1 MTRPF
6 KRFRTQPLQTV
17 LLIVQV
23 MLGSFAM
30 TLALSAYL
38 TPENANNSD
47 TFYLDAGSRDANGTG
62 MNYNVFL
69 PEDFPELL
77 TLTADVA
84 DIAIFNALSG
94 SEVTYKGERFK
105 FLSGNDVTPNYF
117 ELAGVEVTQGTAF
130 GSAEEAKQD
139 PVVLISEGAAKTLF
153 GDLDPI
159 GQEIR
164 AASTTYRVLGVFKD
178 VTGPTRYGQPGIYFP
193 TWAPMQTFADGE
205 GFTTLLA
212 QAKPGRRAEAEDQ
225 LLAAVRQVYRD
236 HTIVQEA
243 QPGRDFFVSTSESVL
258 GNSPGV
264 NSVFIILGLFGIIAL
279 MISSIGMFSNTF
291 VDVTGRTHAIGINR
305 ALGATSRDVGRAFSL
320 EAALLSLI
328 GSVLGAALTWALM
341 PVLTKPLEQSYLYGS
356 RRLLWQPESALIVIF
371 VAVVL
376 GAALASV
383 PALRAGRMKPIEAL
397 KGA

>member
-30 TLALSAYL
+30 TLALSAYM
-38 TPENANNSD
+38 TPANVMSSD
-47 TFYLDAGSRDANGTG
+47 TFYLYAGSQDANGMG
-62 MNYNVFL
+62 SIYNVFL
-69 PEDFPELL
+69 PTDFLELL
-77 TLTADVA
+77 TLTDDVADVA
-84 DIAIFNALSG
+84 VFSEVFRP
-94 SEVTYKGERFK
+94 EVTYEGERFK
-105 FLSGNDVTPNYF
+105 FQSGANVTPNYF
-117 ELAGVEVTQGTAF
+117 GLAGIEITQGTAF

-139 PVVLISEGAAKTLF
+139 PVILVSESAAKTLF

-159 GQEIR
+159 GRPIR
-164 AASTTYRVLGVFKD
+164 AASATYRVLGVFSD
-178 VTGPTRYGQPGIYFP
+178 VTGSTLYGQPGIYFP
-193 TWAPMQTFADGE
+193 TWAPLLGPFDGT
-205 GFTTLLA
+205 GFMTLLA
-212 QAKPGRRAEAEDQ
+212 QAKPGRRAEGEDQ

-236 HTIVQEA
+236 NTFVQEA
-243 QPGRDFFVSTSESVL
+243 QTGRDFFVTTPEEL
-258 GNSPGV
+258 GGNGPGV
-264 NSVFIILGLFGIIAL
+264 NPVFIILGLFGIIAL

-291 VDVTGRTHAIGINR
+291 VDVTGRTHDIGINR

-320 EAALLSLI
+320 EAALLSLV
-328 GSVLGAALTWALM
+328 GSVLGAALTWVLM

-356 RRLLWQPESALIVIF
+356 RRLLWQPEAALIVVF
-371 VAVVL
+371 VAGVL